1 MSNNAMEAKVR
12 ELVELKKMA
21 TELSDE
27 ITAIEDE
34 RLYNKCWGEGEKG
47 RQSSHEQVK

>member
-21 TELSDE
+21 AELSDE
-27 ITAIEDE
+27 ITAICAM
-34 RLYNKCWGEGEKG
+34 LP
-47 RQSSHEQVK
+47 Q